1 MRRPD
6 YDKMR
11 EMLAYHEADTIQASD
26 MYEILLDGC
35 QGYNGIKDNDEI
47 MDLFLQIWQ
56 TSKIPKIKVEE

>member
-6 YDKMR
+6 YDQMR
-11 EMLAYHEADTIQASD
+11 EMLAEYEAETIQTSE

-35 QGYNGIKDNDEI
+35 HGYNGIKDNDEI

>member
-11 EMLAYHEADTIQASD
+11 EMLAYYEADTIQTSD

-47 MDLFLQIWQ
+47 MKLFLEIWQ
-56 TSKIPKIKVEE
+56 PSKLPKIKVEE